1 MDVWGRYA
9 PDMTQN
15 GHKLVR
21 FCDVHGCSWMFT
33 DVWGRYAPDMTQ
45 NGHKLVRFVMFMDVW
60 GRYAPDMTQNGHK
73 LVRFCDVHGCLGS
86 LRSRYD
92 REMV

>member
-1 MDVWGRYA
+1 
-9 PDMTQN
+9 
-15 GHKLVR
+15 
-21 FCDVHGCSWMFT
+21 
-33 DVWGRYAPDMTQ
+33 
-45 NGHKLVRFVMFMDVW
+45 MDVW

-92 REMV
+92 PKWSQIGKVL